1 LRKNSRIQG
10 HLGNITVDA
19 RLYDD
24 DLTTLLDFVQSKLDL
39 PFDEMNEQKLL
50 DAEINLR
57 ISTL

>member
-1 LRKNSRIQG
+1 M
-10 HLGNITVDA
+10 DA